1 MIQPIKHNAI
11 NWVDGM
17 KVSQMH
23 LNEQD
28 NFIIDSIRDSNSLQI
43 NNFNYGL
50 LSMAGQFS
58 EKTVFEIYSTATNDA
73 QLVIKNCNAIT
84 LAGYRIEIKDFNMNI
99 RSLAKNL
106 SATEDSID
114 GDYYILISVNPFN
127 KVPFGEIDSEE
138 IPPRHPYSMPNYNI
152 EMVDVAAL
160 NNNLAG
166 GNYIVLGKVNFRA
179 NFAQI
184 DSSFIPP
191 STSLQSHQRLVDYYQ
206 SYVRSVSNLQQ
217 YAFKIIQK
225 SSHKDQ
231 NTALA
236 NNVRALCTKL
246 INALADNYFS
256 FKNLVPEQPPI
267 YLIDIFSK
275 TALHLYNATQMIPN
289 AELEEMLNYSL
300 EWSEIAPHT
309 FLGQI
314 TTVSEINYD
323 HYNCGEYL
331 RNIQSLL
338 NCLETVFGKLSE
350 LDYIGQRKENIIVT
364 EQEIKSNTDPKT
376 GWSVLD

>member
-17 KVSQMH
+17 KVSQTH
-23 LNEQD
+23 FNEQD
-28 NFIIDSIRDSNSLQI
+28 NFIIDTIRDGNSLQI
-43 NNFNYGL
+43 NNFNYGIL
-50 LSMAGQFS
+50 PLSGQFS
-58 EKTVFEIYSTATNDA
+58 DKMVFEIYSTATNDA

-84 LAGYRIEIKDFNMNI
+84 LAGYRIEIPDFSVNV

-106 SATEDSID
+106 SSTEENID

-127 KVPFGEIDSEE
+127 KVPFGEIDPEE
-138 IPPRHPYSMPNYNI
+138 TPPRHPHTKPNYNI

-160 NNNLAG
+160 NSNLAG

-184 DSSFIPP
+184 DVNFIPP
-191 STSLQSHQRLVDYYQ
+191 VTSVQSHQKLVDYY
-206 SYVRSVSNLQQ
+206 SGYLRSVSNLQQ
-217 YAFKIIQK
+217 FTFKILQK

-236 NNVRALCTKL
+236 TNVRSLCKVL
-246 INALADNYFS
+246 INTLADNYFQ
-256 FKNLVPEQPPI
+256 FKNMSLEQPPI

-300 EWSEIAPHT
+300 EWSEVAPHT
-309 FLGQI
+309 FIGQL
-314 TTVSEINYD
+314 TVVSEITYD

-331 RNIQSLL
+331 KNIQSLL
-338 NCLETVFGKLSE
+338 NCLEIVFGKLSE

-364 EQEIKSNTDPKT
+364 EQEVKSKTDPKK

>member
-50 LSMAGQFS
+50 LPMTGQFS

-106 SATEDSID
+106 GSAEDSID

-127 KVPFGEIDSEE
+127 KVPFGEIDPEE

-152 EMVDVAAL
+152 EMVDVATL

-179 NFAQI
+179 NFADRQQLY
-184 DSSFIPP
+184 
-191 STSLQSHQRLVDYYQ
+191 STINLLQSHQ
-206 SYVRSVSNLQQ
+206 
-217 YAFKIIQK
+217 
-225 SSHKDQ
+225 
-231 NTALA
+231 
-236 NNVRALCTKL
+236 
-246 INALADNYFS
+246 
-256 FKNLVPEQPPI
+256 
-267 YLIDIFSK
+267 
-275 TALHLYNATQMIPN
+275 
-289 AELEEMLNYSL
+289 
-300 EWSEIAPHT
+300 
-309 FLGQI
+309 
-314 TTVSEINYD
+314 
-323 HYNCGEYL
+323 
-331 RNIQSLL
+331 
-338 NCLETVFGKLSE
+338 
-350 LDYIGQRKENIIVT
+350 
-364 EQEIKSNTDPKT
+364 
-376 GWSVLD
+376 GW

>member
-1 MIQPIKHNAI
+1 
-11 NWVDGM
+11 M

>member
-1 MIQPIKHNAI
+1 MIQPIRHNAI

-17 KVSQMH
+17 KVSQNH

-28 NFIIDSIRDSNSLQI
+28 NFVIDTIRDANALKI

-50 LSMAGQFS
+50 LPISGQFS

-84 LAGYRIEIKDFNMNI
+84 LAGYRIEINDFNVNV

-106 SATEDSID
+106 SSTEDYID

-127 KVPFGEIDSEE
+127 KIPFGEIDPEE
-138 IPPRHPYSMPNYNI
+138 IPPRHPYSKPSYTI

-160 NNNLAG
+160 NSNLSG
-166 GNYIVLGKVNFRA
+166 GNYIVLGKVSFRS

-184 DSSFIPP
+184 DTNFIPP
-191 STSLQSHQRLVDYYQ
+191 SASLQSHQKLGEYYNGF
-206 SYVRSVSNLQQ
+206 VRSVSNLQQ

-231 NTALA
+231 NTTLA
-236 NNVRALCTKL
+236 NNVRSLCSTL
-246 INALADNYFS
+246 INTLADNYFQ
-256 FKNLVPEQPPI
+256 FKNIVTEQPPI
-267 YLIDIFSK
+267 YLINIFSK
-275 TALHLYNATQMIPN
+275 TALHLYNTTQMIPN

-300 EWSEIAPHT
+300 EWSEVAPHT
-309 FLGQI
+309 FLGQL
-314 TTVSEINYD
+314 TTVSEISYD

-331 RNIQSLL
+331 RSIQSLL

-350 LDYIGQRKENIIVT
+350 LDYIGQRRENIIVT
-364 EQEIKSNTDPKT
+364 EQEIKSNTDPRT

>member
-1 MIQPIKHNAI
+1 MIQPLKHNAI
-11 NWVDGM
+11 NWIDGM
-17 KVSQMH
+17 KVSQTH
-23 LNEQD
+23 FNEQD
-28 NFIIDSIRDSNSLQI
+28 NFIIDSIRDGNSLQI
-43 NNFNYGL
+43 NNFNYGIL
-50 LSMAGQFS
+50 PLSGQFA
-58 EKTVFEIYSTATNDA
+58 EKMVFEIYSTATNDA

-84 LAGYRIEIKDFNMNI
+84 LAGYRIEIPDFSVNV

-106 SATEDSID
+106 SSTEENID

-127 KVPFGEIDSEE
+127 KIPFGEIDPEE
-138 IPPRHPYSMPNYNI
+138 TPPRHPHTKPNYTI
-152 EMVDVAAL
+152 EMVAVAAL
-160 NNNLAG
+160 NSNLAG

-184 DSSFIPP
+184 DANFIPP
-191 STSLQSHQRLVDYYQ
+191 VTSVQSHQKLVDYY
-206 SYVRSVSNLQQ
+206 SGYLRSVSNLQQ
-217 YAFKIIQK
+217 FTFKILQK

-236 NNVRALCTKL
+236 TNVRSLCKVL
-246 INALADNYFS
+246 INTLADNYFQ
-256 FKNLVPEQPPI
+256 FKNMSLEQPPI
-267 YLIDIFSK
+267 YLVDIFSK

-300 EWSEIAPHT
+300 EWSEVAPHT
-309 FLGQI
+309 FIGQL
-314 TTVSEINYD
+314 TVVSEITYD

-331 RNIQSLL
+331 KNIQALL
-338 NCLETVFGKLSE
+338 NCLEIVFGKLSE

-364 EQEIKSNTDPKT
+364 EQEVKSKTDPKK

>member
-17 KVSQMH
+17 KVSQTH
-23 LNEQD
+23 FNEQD
-28 NFIIDSIRDSNSLQI
+28 NFIIDSIRDGNSLQI
-43 NNFNYGL
+43 NNFNYGIL
-50 LSMAGQFS
+50 PLSGQFS
-58 EKTVFEIYSTATNDA
+58 DKMVFEIYSTATNDA

-84 LAGYRIEIKDFNMNI
+84 LAGYRIEIPDFSVNV

-106 SATEDSID
+106 SSTDENID

-127 KVPFGEIDSEE
+127 KVPFGEIDPEE
-138 IPPRHPYSMPNYNI
+138 TPPRHPHTKPNYNI

-160 NNNLAG
+160 NSNLAG

-184 DSSFIPP
+184 DANFIPP
-191 STSLQSHQRLVDYYQ
+191 VTSVQSHQKLVDYY
-206 SYVRSVSNLQQ
+206 SGYLRSVSNLQQ
-217 YAFKIIQK
+217 FTFKILQK

-236 NNVRALCTKL
+236 TNVRALCKVL
-246 INALADNYFS
+246 INSLADNYFQ
-256 FKNLVPEQPPI
+256 FKNMSLEQPPI
-267 YLIDIFSK
+267 YLVDIFSK

-300 EWSEIAPHT
+300 EWSEVAPHT
-309 FLGQI
+309 FIGQL
-314 TTVSEINYD
+314 TVVSEISYD

-331 RNIQSLL
+331 KNIQSLL
-338 NCLETVFGKLSE
+338 NCLEIVFGKLSE

-364 EQEIKSNTDPKT
+364 EQEVKSKTDPKK

>member
-17 KVSQMH
+17 KVSQTH
-23 LNEQD
+23 FNDQD

-43 NNFNYGL
+43 NNFNYGIL
-50 LSMAGQFS
+50 PIAGQFAD
-58 EKTVFEIYSTATNDA
+58 KTVFEIYSTATNDA

-84 LAGYRIEIKDFNMNI
+84 LAGYRIEIKDFSVNV
-99 RSLAKNL
+99 RSLGKNL
-106 SATEDSID
+106 SATEDNIE

-127 KVPFGEIDSEE
+127 KIPFGEIDPEE
-138 IPPRHPYSMPNYNI
+138 TPPRHPSTKPNYSI

-160 NNNLAG
+160 NSNLAG
-166 GNYIVLGKVNFRA
+166 GNYIVLGKVNFKS

-184 DSSFIPP
+184 DTNFIPP
-191 STSLQSHQRLVDYYQ
+191 TTALQSHQKQVDYYTDF
-206 SYVRSVSNLQQ
+206 VRSVSNLQQ
-217 YAFKIIQK
+217 FTFKIIQK

-236 NNVRALCTKL
+236 ANVRSLCKVL
-246 INALADNYFS
+246 INTLADSYFQ
-256 FKNLVPEQPPI
+256 FKNMSLDQPPI
-267 YLIDIFSK
+267 YVIDIFSK
-275 TALHLYNATQMIPN
+275 MALHLYNATQVIPN

-300 EWSEIAPHT
+300 EWSEVAPHT
-309 FLGQI
+309 FIGQL
-314 TTVSEINYD
+314 TLVSEISYD
-323 HYNCGEYL
+323 HYSCGEYFK
-331 RNIQSLL
+331 NIQSLL
-338 NCLETVFGKLSE
+338 NCLEIVFGKLSE

-364 EQEIKSNTDPKT
+364 EQEVKSKTDPKK